1 MLAGCDAPQL
11 EACVAGLWEAALLV
25 GANLAGASADAQ
37 DEAVALLSCLA
48 SRCIEIDP
56 EDGLGLPPAQRAA
69 VCIAARG
76 WPRDVGGTAQP
87 AAVGLLGQLLCMSR
101 AAEGDCP
108 SNPHPQPGNVPPQAE
123 RLEAELGRWLCNAKQ
138 VRTAVEAC
146 AALAEAGVESEKER
160 RAAVPALRERVAA
173 ARLDEEEKA
182 QLLQMIDEAEAEA
195 EARFGDDP

>member
-1 MLAGCDAPQL
+1 
-11 EACVAGLWEAALLV
+11 
-25 GANLAGASADAQ
+25 
-37 DEAVALLSCLA
+37 
-48 SRCIEIDP
+48 
-56 EDGLGLPPAQRAA
+56 
-69 VCIAARG
+69 
-76 WPRDVGGTAQP
+76 
-87 AAVGLLGQLLCMSR
+87 MSR

-146 AALAEAGVESEKER
+146 AALAEAGCAEKTL

-182 QLLQMIDEAEAEA
+182 QLLQMIDEAVAEG